1 MRQVPWNLIIYEEF
15 CRLAMLNEKERFI
28 MRTRIMD
35 EMTITQQ
42 ADALNVSPETVRDM
56 VRDLKDRYDAV
67 QPYSDILPVRKKSKR
82 EEYMD
87 TH

>member
-1 MRQVPWNLIIYEEF
+1 
-15 CRLAMLNEKERFI
+15 MLNEKERFV

>member
-1 MRQVPWNLIIYEEF
+1 MKQVPWNAIIYEEF
-15 CRLAMLNEKERFI
+15 CRLAMLNDKERFI

-35 EMTITQQ
+35 EMTVTQQ
-42 ADALNVSPETVRDM
+42 AEHLHCSPETVRDM
-56 VRDLKDRYDAV
+56 IRDLKNRYDAV
-67 QPYSDILPVRKKSKR
+67 QPYSKILPVRKKSKK